1 MIKRLSKVGGSLA
14 LVLEKPILD
23 LYNIDQDTSIEVIPE
38 KDGFRLKVIR
48 DAVSDDE
55 LTRVLED
62 VNARYKT
69 TLKNL
74 A

>member
-38 KDGFRLKVIR
+38 KDGFRLRVIR
-48 DAVSDDE
+48 EDISDDE
-55 LTRVLED
+55 LSRVLED